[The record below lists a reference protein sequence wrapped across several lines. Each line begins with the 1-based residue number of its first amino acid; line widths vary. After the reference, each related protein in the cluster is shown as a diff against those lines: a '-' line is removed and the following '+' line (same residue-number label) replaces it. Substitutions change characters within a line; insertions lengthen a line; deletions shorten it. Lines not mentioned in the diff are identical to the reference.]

1 MPSGV
6 AIKVVRTATRSEV
19 QVALIQAE
27 EPKYSRYQRSDQLV
41 GGNSR
46 YWESENDIG
55 ITMTVGSIRKNRTS
69 AP

>member
-1 MPSGV
+1 VPSG
-6 AIKVVRTATRSEV
+6 AASKVVRTATRRDV
-19 QVALIQAE
+19 HVALIQAD

-55 ITMTVGSIRKNRTS
+55 ITMTVGSIRKKSTS